1 MLVMRDW
8 QEKIA
13 LMTWIRYQRLSYSR
27 NLLISAEVRQ
37 IRLEGKSSVQC
48 HKLQLSSHRIQPVW
62 CWKIIWSMGVRRVVE
77 KEACSESMKLRLPC
91 VAAIIYPLAVLV
103 GIKDTKQSIRAH
115 NGFCRWT
122 KQNRVKWDKQI
133 LILPKAVCLA
143 PMVMFRLRHKA
154 QLVVTV
160 ASSNCLIWSTKW
172 ANVSLTRTM
181 KNYTKRSIIPT
192 IPRPSKLLA
201 EIFSSEEIART
212 E

>member
-37 IRLEGKSSVQC
+37 TRLEGKSSVPC

-62 CWKIIWSMGVRRVVE
+62 CWKTIWSMGVPRVVE
-77 KEACSESMKLRLPC
+77 KEACSESMKLWLPC

-122 KQNRVKWDKQI
+122 KHNRVKWDKQI

-143 PMVMFRLRHKA
+143 PMVMFRLYIFHKLRHNA
-154 QLVVTV
+154 QLVVIV
-160 ASSNCLIWSTKW
+160 P
-172 ANVSLTRTM
+172 
-181 KNYTKRSIIPT
+181 SI
-192 IPRPSKLLA
+192 L
-201 EIFSSEEIART
+201 
-212 E
+212 